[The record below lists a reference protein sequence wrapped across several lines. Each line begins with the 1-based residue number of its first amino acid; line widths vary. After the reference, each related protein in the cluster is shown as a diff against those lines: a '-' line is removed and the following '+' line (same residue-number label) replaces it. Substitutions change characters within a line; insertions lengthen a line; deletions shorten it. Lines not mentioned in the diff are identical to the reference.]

1 MSSSGRTQNAIITI
15 HASVKV
21 AVDLD
26 DPGKPEPDT
35 VNKGYNE
42 DLDSPRPAHMDQ
54 WLK

>member
-21 AVDLD
+21 AVDLN
-26 DPGKPEPDT
+26 DPGKPEPET

-42 DLDSPRPAHMDQ
+42 DLDCPRPAHMDQ
-54 WLK
+54 WLR